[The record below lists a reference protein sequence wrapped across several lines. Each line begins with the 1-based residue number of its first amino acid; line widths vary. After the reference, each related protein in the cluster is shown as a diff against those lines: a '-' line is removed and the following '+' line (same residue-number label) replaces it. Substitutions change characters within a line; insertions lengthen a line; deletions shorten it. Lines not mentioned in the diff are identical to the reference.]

1 MTNLEQA
8 SRRFRV
14 RVRQAEDHHG
24 HILSGT
30 SFESAAVAYLEHRPA
45 VADENGEAR
54 VIVHDLDSGFEHCFR
69 IDLRTGSTL
78 P

>member
-1 MTNLEQA
+1 MTDIVEV

-14 RVRQAEDHHG
+14 RMRHAEDHHG
-24 HILSGT
+24 HILSGA
-30 SFESAAVAYLEHRPA
+30 SFEAAAVAYLEHHPA

-54 VIVHDLDSGFEHCFR
+54 VIVHDVDDGFEHCFR
-69 IDLRTGSTL
+69 IDLQTGSVL